1 MRVLGFGTYERAKHP
16 RVGILLDGLRHRG
29 HDVEEANRP
38 LGLSTAERVTLLQQP
53 WRLPLLVLRLLAR
66 WVSLAVASRRAARSH
81 PPDVVIVGYLG
92 HFDVVLARVLFPRTP
107 IVLDHLIFA
116 ADTAQDRGVGGVRV
130 RLLGLLDRLALA
142 CCDLAVV
149 DTEEHR
155 ALLPARTRGVVVPVG
170 ATHEWYAAR
179 RSASRGSSSPSAVFF
194 GLFTPLQG
202 AAVIAEAVRSAR
214 QRLPEL
220 QVTMVGT
227 GQDYAE
233 ARRILA
239 NDDAIMW
246 VDWVDPTDLPS
257 LVARHDVCLGIF
269 GDSHK
274 ARRVVPNKVY
284 EGLAAGCAV
293 ITSDTPPQRRAL
305 GDDGFLVP
313 AADSRALADAL
324 VAVAGDPE
332 TLQRARDACAT
343 RAAAFS
349 ADRIVEPLESA
360 LKSLAT

>member
-16 RVGILLDGLRHRG
+16 RVGILLDGLRQRG

-38 LGLSTAERVTLLQQP
+38 LGLSTAERVTMLQQP
-53 WRLPLLVLRLLAR
+53 WRLPLLVLRLLSR
-66 WVSLAVASRRAARSH
+66 WASLAVAARRTARAH
-81 PPDVVIVGYLG
+81 RPDVVIVGYLG
-92 HFDVVLARVLFPRTP
+92 HFDVVLARLLFPRTP

-116 ADTAQDRGVGGVRV
+116 ADTAQDRGARGLRV

-142 CCDLAVV
+142 CCDIAVV

-155 ALLPARTRGVVVPVG
+155 ALLPRRTRGLVVPVG
-170 ATHEWYAAR
+170 ATHEWYAAGR
-179 RSASRGSSSPSAVFF
+179 NASGDGSSPSAVFF

-202 AAVIAEAVRSAR
+202 APIIAEAIRSAR
-214 QRLPEL
+214 ERLPEL
-220 QVTMVGT
+220 RVTMVGT

-239 NDDAIMW
+239 EDEAVTW
-246 VDWVDPTDLPS
+246 VDWVDPADLPG
-257 LVARHDVCLGIF
+257 LVAAHDVCLGIF

-305 GDDGFLVP
+305 GNDGVLVP
-313 AADSRALADAL
+313 PADADALAEAL
-324 VAVAGDPE
+324 VAVAGDRE
-332 TLQRARDACAT
+332 TLHRARAACAA
-343 RAAAFS
+343 RAAAYS
-349 ADRIVEPLESA
+349 AEHVVAPLESA
-360 LKSLAT
+360 LTSLAA

>member
-16 RVGILLDGLRHRG
+16 RVGILLDGLRQRG
-29 HDVEEANRP
+29 HDVAEANRP
-38 LGLSTAERVTLLQQP
+38 LGLSTAERVTMLQQP

-66 WVSLAVASRRAARSH
+66 WTSLAVASRRTARSH
-81 PPDVVIVGYLG
+81 RPDVVIVGYLG
-92 HFDVVLARVLFPRTP
+92 HFDVVLARLLFPRTP

-116 ADTAQDRGVGGVRV
+116 ADTAQDRGARGLRV

-155 ALLPARTRGVVVPVG
+155 ALLPRRIRGLVVPVG
-170 ATHEWYAAR
+170 ATSEWYAAGHD
-179 RSASRGSSSPSAVFF
+179 ASQDASPSAVFF

-202 AAVIAEAVRSAR
+202 APVIAEAVRSAR

-227 GQDYAE
+227 GQDYPE

-239 NDDAIMW
+239 DDEAVTW
-246 VDWVDPTDLPS
+246 VDWVDPADLPG

-305 GDDGFLVP
+305 GDDGVLVP
-313 AADSRALADAL
+313 PADSRALADAL
-324 VAVAGDPE
+324 VAIARDRE
-332 TLQRARDACAT
+332 TLQRARAACAAKGASF
-343 RAAAFS
+343 RAE
-349 ADRIVEPLESA
+349 RVVEPLEAA
-360 LKSLAT
+360 LRSLAA